1 VTAHRLAPEELR
13 AICDPVTL
21 PFVSTAELP
30 PLDGMIGQDRAVSA
44 TTFGV
49 GMREAGYNLFV
60 LGPSRTG
67 KTSAMKRVLARAAEP
82 EPVPPDYCYVHNFED
97 PYRPVALELPAGR
110 GRALRQATER
120 LTLECRTRVP
130 RAFEGEEFE
139 RRKSEVLEQLARG
152 QHEEIRRLEEAARA
166 EKFAVLRTPTGLAI
180 APAPQGEPLTS
191 EEFAALPDAAK
202 EQIGAQGS
210 ALQDR
215 VDATVR
221 ELRRLERE
229 AREAQE
235 KLVGEVAAAAIRP
248 LIQELREE
256 FTGLPGVERYLGH
269 VEADLV
275 AHAEEFRALES
286 GKPAF
291 PLFVSPGAFLERYQV
306 NVLVDRSGARGA
318 PVVFEQVPTHRN
330 LLGRVEHRAQFGAL
344 VTDFTLIKP
353 GALHQAN
360 GGYLIL
366 EAVDVLR
373 AFLAWDALKKA
384 VKSRSIRIEEPLDEW
399 RLASAQSLAPEPIP
413 LSVKVVLIGSP
424 FIYYLL
430 YALDEDFRELF
441 KVKVDFDDSL
451 PRTPEFE
458 ILYARFVGSACRDEE
473 LPAFGPGAVAKLI
486 EHCSRLV
493 ADQARLTSHLGEV
506 LDLIRESAFW
516 ARQRDRGLVGAE
528 DVRHAIEQ
536 KTYRS
541 SLIDERVRRLIGEG
555 ILLIA
560 TDGRATGQVNGIAVL
575 DLGDHAF
582 GRPCRI
588 TARTFSAEPGV
599 VDIEREAKLGGPV
612 HSKGVMILSGFL
624 AGRYARERPLALS
637 ASLAFEQSYE
647 EVEGDSASSAE
658 LYALLSSLAGIPLSQ
673 SLAVTGSVNQHGE
686 IQPVGGINEKIE
698 GFFDVCA
705 TRGLTGQ
712 QGVIIP
718 AANVRHLML
727 REDVVEAVRAGR
739 FGVHAV
745 STVDEGLALL
755 SGLETGVRGPDGR
768 YPEGSFNAA
777 VEDTLAANIERLK
790 EMRADGKRRLILQP
804 SEEEGQTWRPT

>member
-1 VTAHRLAPEELR
+1 MARRLKAEEVR
-13 AICDPVTL
+13 AVCDPAS
-21 PFVSTAELP
+21 FSFSSTTELP

-49 GMREAGYNLFV
+49 SMRQAGYNLFV

-67 KTSAMKRVLARAAEP
+67 KTSAMQRVLARAAEL

-97 PYRPVALELPAGR
+97 PYRPVALELPPGR
-110 GRALRQATER
+110 GRALRQAMER
-120 LTLECRTRVP
+120 LTEECRTRVP

-139 RRKSEVLEQLARG
+139 RRKSEILEQLARG
-152 QHEEIRRLEEAARA
+152 HQEELQRLEEAARA

-180 APAPQGEPLTS
+180 APAPEGEPLTS

-202 EQIGAQGS
+202 EEIGSRGS
-210 ALQDR
+210 ALHDR
-215 VDATVR
+215 MDATLR
-221 ELRRLERE
+221 QMRRLERE
-229 AREAQE
+229 ARQAQE

-256 FTGLPGVERYLGH
+256 FPGLPGVERHLGH

-275 AHAEEFRALES
+275 THVDEFRALES

-291 PLFVSPGAFLERYQV
+291 PLFASPGAFLERYQV
-306 NVLVDRSGARGA
+306 NVLVDRSGTRGA

-373 AFLAWDALKKA
+373 ALLAWDALKKA
-384 VKSRSIRIEEPLDEW
+384 IKSRTIRIEEPLDEW

-413 LSVKVVLIGSP
+413 LSLKVVLIGSP

-458 ILYARFVGSACRDEE
+458 MLYARFVGSACRDEG
-473 LPAFGPGAVAKLI
+473 LPGFGPEAVARLV

-493 ADQARLTSHLGEV
+493 DDQTRLTSRLGEI

-516 ARQRDRGLVGAE
+516 AGRRGRDLVRAE

-536 KTYRS
+536 KAYRS

-555 ILLIA
+555 TLLIA
-560 TDGRATGQVNGIAVL
+560 TQGRATGQVNGIAVL
-575 DLGDHAF
+575 SLGDHAF
-582 GRPCRI
+582 GRPSRI

-599 VDIEREAKLGGPV
+599 VDIERESKLGGPV

-658 LYALLSSLAGIPLSQ
+658 LYALLSSLADIPLSQ

-686 IQPVGGINEKIE
+686 IQPVGGINEKVE

-705 TRGLTGQ
+705 ARGLTGE
-712 QGVIIP
+712 QGVLIP
-718 AANVRHLML
+718 SANVRHLML

-739 FGVHAV
+739 FHVHAV
-745 STVDEGLALL
+745 SIVDEGLALL
-755 SGLETGVRGPDGR
+755 SGLETGVRGPDDR
-768 YPEGSFNAA
+768 YPKGSFNAA
-777 VEDTLAANIERLK
+777 VEAALAANIERLK
-790 EMRADGKRRLILQP
+790 EMRSDGGRRLIVQP
-804 SEEEGQTWRPT
+804 SEEEGQPWQPT

>member
-1 VTAHRLAPEELR
+1 MSRRLRAEELR
-13 AICDPVTL
+13 AVCDPAGFSFT
-21 PFVSTAELP
+21 STSELP
-30 PLDGMIGQDRAVSA
+30 PLDGMIGQERAVSS

-49 GMREAGYNLFV
+49 GMRQAGYNLFV

-67 KTSAMKRVLARAAEP
+67 KTSVMKRVLARAAETA
-82 EPVPPDYCYVHNFED
+82 PVPPDYCYVHNFED

-110 GRALRQATER
+110 GRVLRQAMQR
-120 LTLECRTRVP
+120 LTEECRTRVP

-139 RRKSEVLEQLARG
+139 RRKSEILEQLARG
-152 QHEEIRRLEEAARA
+152 QREELQRFEEAARA

-180 APAPQGEPLTS
+180 APAPKGEPLTA
-191 EEFAALPDAAK
+191 EEFSALPDAVK
-202 EQIGAQGS
+202 EEIGSRGE
-210 ALQDR
+210 ALQER
-215 VDATVR
+215 MDATVR
-221 ELRRLERE
+221 EMRRLERT

-235 KLVGEVAAAAIRP
+235 KLVGEVGAAAIRP

-256 FTGLPGVERYLGH
+256 FPGLASVERHLGQ

-275 AHAEEFRALES
+275 AHAEEFRTLES
-286 GKPAF
+286 GKPSLPF
-291 PLFVSPGAFLERYQV
+291 IVPPGAFLERYEV
-306 NVLVDRSGARGA
+306 NVLVDRSGAQGA
-318 PVVFEQVPTHRN
+318 PVVFEQAPTHRN
-330 LLGRVEHRAQFGAL
+330 LLGRVEHRVQFGAL
-344 VTDFTLIKP
+344 VTDFTLIRP

-384 VKSRSIRIEEPLDEW
+384 IKSSSIRMEEPLEEW
-399 RLASAQSLAPEPIP
+399 RVASAQSLAPEPIP

-424 FIYYLL
+424 YIYYLL

-451 PRTPEFE
+451 LRTPEFE
-458 ILYARFVGSACRDEE
+458 LFYARFVGGACRDEA
-473 LPAFGPGAVAKLI
+473 LPAFGPEAVAKLI

-493 ADQARLTSHLGEV
+493 GDQTRLTSRLGEV
-506 LDLIRESAFW
+506 LDVIRESAFW
-516 ARQRDRGLVGAE
+516 AGRRGHEVVGAE
-528 DVRHAIEQ
+528 DVREAIEQ

-541 SLIDERVRRLIGEG
+541 SLIDERVRRLIDEG
-555 ILLIA
+555 TVLIA
-560 TDGRATGQVNGIAVL
+560 TEGRVMGQVNGIAVL

-582 GRPCRI
+582 GRPSRI

-599 VDIEREAKLGGPV
+599 VDIEREAKLGGRV

-673 SLAVTGSVNQHGE
+673 GLAVTGSVNQHGE

-705 TRGLTGQ
+705 ARGLTGE
-712 QGVIIP
+712 QGVIMP
-718 AANVRHLML
+718 AANVHHLML
-727 REDVVEAVRAGR
+727 REDVVEAARAGR
-739 FGVHAV
+739 FHVHAI

-755 SGLETGVRGPDGR
+755 SGLESGVGGPDGH
-768 YPEGSFNAA
+768 YPKGSFNAA
-777 VEDTLAANIERLK
+777 VEAALTANVERLK
-790 EMRADGKRRLILQP
+790 EMRADGKPRLILQP
-804 SEEEGQTWRPT
+804 SEDEGQPGQPT